1 MLNRNCVILT
11 MLAFLFTAHAG
22 QHDFKLLF
30 NGTDF
35 SGWQEPENNI
45 WWIIENGVL
54 IAKSDPEQKG
64 STLWTS
70 KEYIDFALQL
80 DFRFGHGTVDSGV
93 FVRKET
99 EQIQIGISGSLKRD
113 MTCSPYIA
121 GKGYPVEGV
130 GVDALLKKGDWN
142 TILIQAVGNV
152 YTVTLNGKQ
161 VLEYPSLTA
170 AEKGPLGLQLHPNR
184 DMQIEFRNILIAEIS
199 QRQGQ

>member
-1 MLNRNCVILT
+1 MAIRIYVFLAILA
-11 MLAFLFTAHAG
+11 LLITAHAG
-22 QHDFKLLF
+22 QHDFKPLF
-30 NGTDF
+30 NGNDF
-35 SGWQEPENNI
+35 SGWQEPENNL
-45 WWIIENGVL
+45 WWTIENGVL

-70 KEYIDFALQL
+70 KAYADFALQL

-93 FVRKET
+93 FVRTET
-99 EQIQIGISGSLKRD
+99 EQIQIGISGSLRRD
-113 MTCSPYIA
+113 MTCSPYVA

-130 GVDALLKKGDWN
+130 GVDALLKQDDWN

-170 AEKGPLGLQLHPNR
+170 AEKGPIGLQLHPDR
-184 DMQIEFRNILIAEIS
+184 DMQIEFKNILISEIS
-199 QRQGQ
+199 S

>member
-1 MLNRNCVILT
+1 MIKRICIF
-11 MLAFLFTAHAG
+11 LAMFVFLITVNAG
-22 QHDFKLLF
+22 ELEFKPLF
-30 NGTDF
+30 NGIDF
-35 SGWQEPENNI
+35 SNWQEPENNI
-45 WWIIENGVL
+45 WWTIENGILV
-54 IAKSDPEQKG
+54 AKSDPEQKG

-70 KEYIDFALQL
+70 KEYTDFALQL
-80 DFRFGHGTVDSGV
+80 DFRFGPGTVDSGV
-93 FVRKET
+93 FIRKET

-113 MTCSPYIA
+113 MTCSPYVA

-130 GVDALLKKGDWN
+130 GVAMLLKQDDWN

-184 DMQIEFRNILIAEIS
+184 DMQIEFKNILIAEIS
-199 QRQGQ
+199 S

>member
-1 MLNRNCVILT
+1 MTKRTCVFLA
-11 MLAFLFTAHAG
+11 MLAFLITANAG
-22 QHDFKLLF
+22 ELEFKPLF
-30 NGTDF
+30 NGTNF
-35 SGWQEPENNI
+35 NGWQEPENNI
-45 WWIIENGVL
+45 WWTIENGVL
-54 IAKSDPEQKG
+54 VAKSDPEEKG

-70 KEYIDFALQL
+70 KEYADFALKL
-80 DFRFGHGTVDSGV
+80 EFRFGPGPVDSGV

-99 EQIQIGISGSLKRD
+99 EQIQIGISGSLRRD
-113 MTCSPYIA
+113 MTCSPYVA

-130 GVDALLKKGDWN
+130 GVAALLKQDDWN

-184 DMQIEFRNILIAEIS
+184 DMQIEFKNILIAEIS
-199 QRQGQ
+199 P